1 MKPVNIVACEPYNAN
16 DDEFKLANCFDY
28 APLTYFLSKKEGQ
41 ELIFDF
47 GSEVL
52 INKILCIPRN
62 DDNFIRPGDTY
73 ELFYWGKDK
82 KWISLGKQKAKGVY
96 LQYKD
101 VPRNALLFLHNETR
115 GKEEEVFFLRDGEQ
129 YFVNSL
135 PID

>member
-1 MKPVNIVACEPYNAN
+1 MPRSPIFCLRKKDRNL
-16 DDEFKLANCFDY
+16 F
-28 APLTYFLSKKEGQ
+28 LT
-41 ELIFDF
+41 F

-101 VPRNALLFLHNETR
+101 VPPERTTFP
-115 GKEEEVFFLRDGEQ
+115 
-129 YFVNSL
+129 S
-135 PID
+135 